1 MKRETAQ
8 ESPDAS
14 LTLEF
19 FSSPGSSSWLRCAF
33 WATLLCL
40 TLSKVSYR
48 GKENRH
54 KCFKV
59 VMITYDLSICK
70 APLNDDDE

>member
-48 GKENRH
+48 GK
-54 KCFKV
+54 KSLQ
-59 VMITYDLSICK
+59 MLQGSYDYLRFIN
-70 APLNDDDE
+70 L